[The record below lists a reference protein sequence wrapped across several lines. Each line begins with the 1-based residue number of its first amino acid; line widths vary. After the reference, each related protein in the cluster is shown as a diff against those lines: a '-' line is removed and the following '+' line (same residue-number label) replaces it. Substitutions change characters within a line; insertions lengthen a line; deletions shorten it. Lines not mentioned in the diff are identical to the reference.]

1 MPAIFTVT
9 NNAPTGAGSLRQALL
24 DANATA
30 GEDIITFN
38 LPAGQEVIM
47 PSAQFPFP
55 VITESVIIDGKTQS
69 GYVPSTDISPAIPA
83 VILDGSVAGNVSG
96 FTANNVGRL
105 IVDGMIIRNFNG
117 DGVRITLSG
126 SLSMTDVHLLSN
138 LSDGVEANTI
148 TNALV
153 GVRLRGISAKN
164 QVNGAGINL
173 TNVTRYSDTNSIYE
187 NNAENGIRLEDINGD
202 VHLVN
207 VTSINNNFDQVS
219 GTGSGFVAFDGFDSD
234 LHAIRGDVRFEGCNF
249 GTSPFA
255 GDSHQRQV
263 DGVRILGVQG
273 TIRFTNYVNSLGQL
287 QTTQA
292 NFNRGDGVRIEAAAD
307 ITFCEVYIDRGSFS
321 NNLGDGIDIS
331 LFGVGSTNVGNV
343 DIFNIQANSNGES
356 GLEALAIPGTL
367 TIRSGNASEVST
379 FNFNGQAFST
389 GDGLTLRN
397 VNIIDLRGGVP
408 GVGIVA
414 DRNADAGME
423 IITANRVTDID
434 GKYTNNGNSGIR
446 VVDVAGDVHLTR
458 PVLQNNDFD
467 TNNSGAGFE
476 ALDGADSDL
485 VAIGGNLTILG
496 GRLNATLGS
505 PQERQFRGISV
516 DGVGGNVLLA
526 ASSGLVFQ
534 TNASNNSD
542 DGVFIRNVAGSVTID
557 GGNFSFNGQVTG
569 MGDGTGDGIDLEL
582 ISGNVTLTA
591 VTVNDNGNHGL
602 EASNI
607 TGTITI
613 SNFGGNSTFNNN
625 GRYLGP
631 SDPQGGDG
639 INLFNVNAVVLN
651 PTNNPV
657 GVSASG
663 NRAAPSGAFQGRGG
677 RGLFIN
683 RALGTLTDSI
693 GNFSNNH
700 NGGIILIDMN
710 ADVILTRTTAN
721 TNDFDT
727 LPDDLGLQGDGLRA
741 TDEDG
746 DGFAIRGNLI
756 INGGRFSDAQP
767 GAPTQAYGIYVD
779 GVGGDILFQNAG
791 AITTQANDNQQAG
804 AYLANG
810 VNLTI
815 INGSY
820 SRNGGATSED
830 GLTISGFT
838 GQVTITNVTANQNF
852 GDGIELDNVAAATI
866 TGGSYQNNLFH
877 GMNAFTLGTLS
888 VSNGNYSSNGLMG
901 LLIDTITGNATLTSL
916 TANGNFLGLN
926 ASNITGS
933 LSVINGS
940 YSSNTLDGISL
951 TNVASTSLTN
961 VVVNSNVNGYG
972 LVGNSLGPV
981 SISGGTFN
989 LNNLAGIYLDTV
1001 TGSVSLQ
1008 GVNANRNG
1016 EEGLRATGV
1025 SGSVSVDAS
1034 TFDENTLEGVDLLNV
1049 GNVIFT
1055 SVTSSE
1061 NLTGARIEN
1070 AASFSDTGGVY
1081 ILNQNHGIHLIDI
1094 NGSVTLNTTR
1104 ADDNDTNPP
1113 DGTGDGLRAED
1124 GGDANS
1130 LAINGALTI
1139 VNSLFRNTA
1148 AGGPQINGINV
1159 GPVGGLVTLDNVIA
1173 SGNTADGVRI
1183 AQGNGAD
1190 VFDGDFS
1197 SNGGVGLFLSNITG
1211 TTTIQGSNASDNGSD
1226 GIRVF
1231 NSGTIFTD
1239 TVTADGNGESGLYLD
1254 TVFAWTDL
1262 DGNYSANDDRGIR
1275 LVDVATNVTLVRTVA
1290 QDNDSDGNG
1299 HGDGLLAIDG
1309 GDADALAIGGTFTA
1323 RGVNFSNSN
1332 PGGPQQYGIWVEG
1345 VGVDFVVESDP
1356 LFALDSVIEGNAVH
1370 GIFVDRV
1377 VGRDV
1382 RLTRTLLLENGSS
1395 GLLANNVG
1403 RHVVLTS
1410 VEANTNGFAGVRLN
1424 SVGGS
1429 VTVSNSFFLENADY
1443 GLSASDVTGN
1453 VTVTNSSF
1461 NDNNS
1466 NGGLIGT
1473 GLALFDGPD
1482 GDNIAVN
1489 GNVSISNSN
1498 FLDTGIGQQTGV
1510 FIERLAGSLS
1520 VSNSNAVGNQAVGFE
1535 VGDGGTTGSFTGG
1548 NYSSNGLGILLNSL
1562 PGGSFSGNVTLNGVT
1577 ASNNTGSHGVFAVN
1591 LNGTTTISG
1600 GSFNGNAA
1608 DGLRLIGNGAGRNL
1622 VLNGTGSASNNGADG
1637 LYAENF
1643 GGNVTISGN
1652 WTFNNNGD
1660 DGIEIRNS
1668 GAVSFTNVIANGND
1682 PGANIIGVA
1691 SFTDV
1696 NGTYSNNANDGLRL
1710 TDVAGNVT
1718 LIRTVAENNDADND
1732 FFGAGVRLLD
1742 GADVDG
1748 FAVGGNLVVQG
1759 VRLRAVG
1766 GGFQQHGLFADVG
1779 LLSNAIGGNVTF
1791 QDSVGPVQSV
1801 EVSGNRAD
1809 GVFIRGAN
1817 NGTFTNGSYSNNGD
1831 DGINL
1836 ISFNNVTVTNVTAN
1850 GNGGSNNF
1858 GDGIEINTAATVTLN
1873 RVTASNNTGNQSRG
1887 FNVSNATTLNISDFT
1902 GVGNGSGNGGRIDT
1916 VTNVNFTTTTTP
1928 ANVQDDVT
1936 LAPGFFQHTRAGTV
1950 LQPITYNQINTLSIF
1965 MLDGDD
1971 QLIFV
1976 GGDYSPFFTGAN
1988 PTLNV
1993 DGGSHIIGDA
2003 LTFNATSGPDLIVS
2017 TNVSLT
2023 INGVPVSN
2031 PPGIST
2037 INLTNFE
2044 ILGVNGLEGDDTFA
2058 ILGFP
2063 FIISFPAL
2071 RFNGNEGNDLLD
2083 ASLAP
2088 LTPGFV
2094 PFLNGNE
2101 GNDTIIGG
2109 PNTEFIDGGADDDF
2123 LVGGGGNDTI
2133 LGGPGNDSIDGGAG
2147 DDSLVGGSGSD
2158 TFIFSGAGLG
2168 SDTIVEAAGNVDND
2182 WLDFSGFT
2190 AGGVNIDLSQSS
2202 LQVVN
2207 AGNLQLTLGN
2217 SSAIEHVLG
2226 SNAADNIVGNAGNNI
2241 LIGLDGNDVID
2252 GGAGNDTIDGGLGND
2267 LLIGGTG
2274 DDSILGGAGD
2284 DTLNGGAGND
2294 TLVGGSGSDRYL
2306 FAGTGLGSDSISEP
2320 TGGVDGDTLDFSLAG
2335 FAININLG
2343 LTTPQTVSPGN
2354 LTLQL
2359 NASDAVENVDGSP
2372 FNDTITGNASA
2383 NLLNGNA
2390 GNDSILGLGGNDTL
2404 DGGAGND
2411 TLIGGA
2417 GNDTVL
2423 GGADNDL
2430 IIWNPGDGNQV
2441 VDGGTG
2447 TDTVQING
2455 SNAAGDNFVLQ
2466 QHGLDP
2472 ARQVFS
2478 RTNLTPF
2485 TMDIGTVEVYE
2496 VNSQGGDDTFTVQ
2509 APISGPGN
2517 GDVTTLNINTGTGN
2531 DLVVFDF
2538 TASNLLP
2545 TTNLNGG
2552 TGNDVL
2558 RIEGNGTPFTNETYS
2573 ATGPDS
2579 GTINLDGQLI
2589 SYSLMERL
2597 QQTKAGT
2604 NLLFQATAGN
2614 DSIGL
2619 TDGPVVNGFQ
2629 TSSINSLN
2637 GLFVG
2642 LDFANKV
2649 FATVSGMGGQD
2660 SFTLT
2665 NPNPAAGLT
2674 QWTVNG
2680 GTTASAASDA
2690 DTSGDVF
2697 RIQPTSIPINVNGG
2711 KPVNVYPGDRLD
2723 ILPPNPGQSLTLT
2736 GKHDGTY
2743 TFTGLA
2749 PVNFTSIEDFSGIQV
2764 IVVGT
2769 DHGQRPR
2776 IRVYAASDAGPAAV
2790 PFLDFRPFNDLS
2802 GFRGG
2807 VRVAAGDVNGDGY
2820 PDIIAA
2826 CGPGRG
2832 GSLVRV
2838 FDGYLARLGIVSQI
2852 GNFRPFGTDWNK
2864 GLYVAV
2870 GDLDADGF
2878 GDIVVSTGGPAKAQV
2893 RVFSGVDVISMANPP
2908 RQKFNAFPTS
2918 FRGGCNVAVGDY
2930 DGDGRLDIIVGA
2942 GPSGTPRVRVFDG
2955 TTFNLIDDFL
2965 AFDASHRRGIYVGAV
2980 DVDNDGIAEII
2991 VSRNV
2996 SGLSEIQPFDLQV
3009 STSMNIRPEVRTFDF
3024 TTNQGGTPKTAT
3036 ASATVFPANYSSG
3049 IRLGGW
3055 SDGGNTAQ
3063 FLAVNGPGVAPGLVK
3078 KLDASLADS
3087 IFTNYAAESSG
3098 FFVAGSQRRF
3108 GLPLP

>member
-9 NNAPTGAGSLRQALL
+9 NNAPTGPGSLRQALI
-24 DANATA
+24 DANNAV

-38 LPAGQEVIM
+38 LPAGQEVIQ
-47 PSAQFPFP
+47 PSAAFPFP

-69 GYVPSTDISPAIPA
+69 GYVPSTDISPAVPA
-83 VILDGSVAGNVSG
+83 VVLDGTIAGSVSG
-96 FTANNVGRL
+96 FTANNIVRL
-105 IVDGMIIRNFNG
+105 IVDGMVIRNFQG

-148 TNALV
+148 TNGLV

-173 TNVTRYSDTNSIYE
+173 TNVTRFSDTNSIYE

-249 GTSPFA
+249 GTSPFS
-255 GDSHQRQV
+255 GDTHQRQV
-263 DGVRILGVQG
+263 DGVRILGVNG
-273 TIRFTNYVNSLGQL
+273 TVRFTNYVNSLGQL
-287 QTTQA
+287 QITQA
-292 NFNRGDGVRIEAAAD
+292 NFNRGDGIRIEAAAD

-331 LFGVGSTNVGNV
+331 LFGIGSTSVGNV
-343 DIFNIQANSNGES
+343 DIFNVRANSNGES

-379 FNFNGQAFST
+379 FNLNGQAFST

-423 IITANRVTDID
+423 IITANSVTDVD
-434 GKYTNNGNSGIR
+434 GRYTNNGNSGIR
-446 VVDVAGDVHLTR
+446 VVDVAGNVHLTR

-476 ALDGADSDL
+476 ALDGPDSDL

-505 PQERQFRGISV
+505 PQERQFRGLSV
-516 DGVGGNVLLA
+516 DGVGGNVELR
-526 ASSGLVFQ
+526 ASSNLVFQ

-542 DGVFIRNVAGSVTID
+542 DGVFIRNVAGSVTIE

-569 MGDGTGDGIDLEL
+569 LGDGTGDGIDLEL
-582 ISGNVTLTA
+582 VSGDVTLTA
-591 VTVNDNGNHGL
+591 VTVNDNGNNGL
-602 EASNI
+602 EASNVN
-607 TGTITI
+607 GKITI
-613 SNFGGNSTFNNN
+613 SNFGGNSTFDNN

-631 SDPQGGDG
+631 SDPLGGDG
-639 INLFNVNAVVLN
+639 INLFNVNAVDLN

-683 RALGTLTDSI
+683 RALGTLTDRT
-693 GNFSNNH
+693 GTFSNNH

-710 ADVILTRTTAN
+710 ADVVLTRTTAN

-727 LPDDLGLQGDGLRA
+727 LPDDLGLFGDGLRA

-746 DGFAIRGNLI
+746 DGFAIRGNLT

-838 GQVTITNVTANQNF
+838 GQVTITDVTANQNF
-852 GDGIELDNVAAATI
+852 GDGIELDNVAAATV

-888 VSNGNYSSNGLMG
+888 VSNGNYSNNSLIG
-901 LLIDTITGNATLTSL
+901 LLINTVTGTATLSSL
-916 TANGNFLGLN
+916 TANSNDVGLI
-926 ASNITGS
+926 ATNISGS
-933 LSVINGS
+933 LNVTNGS

-961 VVVNSNVNGYG
+961 VAVNANAFGFG
-972 LVGNSLGPV
+972 LMGFVLGPV
-981 SISGGTFN
+981 SITGGTFN
-989 LNNLAGIYLDTV
+989 QNNRAGIALNTV

-1008 GVNANRNG
+1008 GVNANQNG
-1016 EEGLRATGV
+1016 EEGLRAVSV

-1034 TFDENTLEGVDLLNV
+1034 TFDENILEGVDLLNV
-1049 GNVIFT
+1049 GNVTFT

-1061 NLTGARIEN
+1061 NFTGLRIEN

-1094 NGSVTLNTTR
+1094 NGAVTLNTTR
-1104 ADDNDTNPP
+1104 ADDNDTNPSN
-1113 DGTGDGLRAED
+1113 GTGDGFRAAD
-1124 GGDANS
+1124 GSDANS

-1148 AGGPQINGINV
+1148 AGGPQTFGLNV

-1173 SGNTADGVRI
+1173 SGNTADGARI
-1183 AQGNGAD
+1183 AQANGAD

-1197 SNGGVGLFLSNITG
+1197 NNGGVGLSLSNITG
-1211 TTTIQGSNASDNGSD
+1211 TTTIQRSTADDNASH

-1239 TVTADGNGESGLYLD
+1239 TVAADGNGGSGLNLN

-1262 DGNYSANDDRGIR
+1262 DGNYSGNDDSGIL

-1290 QDNDSDGNG
+1290 LDNNADSIGT
-1299 HGDGLLAIDG
+1299 GDGLRALDG
-1309 GDADALAIGGTFTA
+1309 GDADAVAIGGTFTA
-1323 RGVNFSNSN
+1323 RGVNFSNST
-1332 PGGPQQYGIWVEG
+1332 PGGPQGFGMRVFG
-1345 VGVDFVVESDP
+1345 VGIDFVVENDP
-1356 LFALDSVIEGNAVH
+1356 LFALSSVIEGNVDH
-1370 GIFVDRV
+1370 GIFVTG
-1377 VGRDV
+1377 VGRDI
-1382 RLTRTLLLENGSS
+1382 RLTQTLLLENGAH
-1395 GLLANNVG
+1395 GLEAINVG

-1410 VEANTNGFAGVRLN
+1410 VEANINGLAGTRLQN
-1424 SVGGS
+1424 VAGS
-1429 VTVSNSFFLENADY
+1429 VTVTTSFFQENGED
-1443 GLSASDVTGN
+1443 GLVALDVAGNFTVSD
-1453 VTVTNSSF
+1453 SSF
-1461 NDNNS
+1461 NDNDADGDFVGS
-1466 NGGLIGT
+1466 GLV
-1473 GLALFDGPD
+1473 LLDGPD
-1482 GDNIAVN
+1482 GDANAVN
-1489 GNVSISNSN
+1489 GNVSITNSN
-1498 FLDTGIGQQTGV
+1498 FLDTGIGQQNGAY
-1510 FIERLAGSLS
+1510 IQRLAGSLT
-1520 VSNSNAVGNQAVGFE
+1520 VTNSNAVGNQASGFE

-1548 NYSSNGLGILLNSL
+1548 NYSNNGLGILLNSL

-1577 ASNNTGSHGVFAVN
+1577 ANNNTVGQGVFASN
-1591 LNGTTTISG
+1591 LNGTTTVTG

-1608 DGLRLIGNGAGRNL
+1608 DGLRLLGNGAGRNL
-1622 VLNGTGSASNNGADG
+1622 VLNGTGSASNNDDDG

-1668 GAVSFTNVIANGND
+1668 GAVSFANVIANGND

-1691 SFTDV
+1691 SFTDT
-1696 NGTYSNNANDGLRL
+1696 NGTYSNNADDGLRL

-1718 LIRTVAENNDADND
+1718 LVRTVAENNDADND

-1779 LLSNAIGGNVTF
+1779 VLSNAIGGNVTF

-1809 GVFIRGAN
+1809 GVFIRGAS
-1817 NGTFTNGSYSNNGD
+1817 NGTFTNGTYSNNGD

-1836 ISFNNVTVTNVTAN
+1836 INFVNVTITDVTAN

-1858 GDGIEINTAATVTLN
+1858 GDGIEINTATTVTLN
-1873 RVTASNNTGNQSRG
+1873 RVTASNNSGNQSRG
-1887 FNVSNATTLNISDFT
+1887 FNVSGATTLNILDFT
-1902 GVGNGSGNGGRIDT
+1902 GVGNGSFNGGRIDT
-1916 VTNVNFTTTTTP
+1916 VTNVNFTTTT

-1976 GGDYSPFFTGAN
+1976 GGDYSPFFTGVN

-2017 TNVSLT
+2017 TNLSLT

-2044 ILGVNGLEGDDTFA
+2044 ILGVNGLEGDDTFD
-2058 ILGFP
+2058 IQGFP

-2088 LTPGFV
+2088 LTPGFI

-2101 GNDTIIGG
+2101 GNDTILGG
-2109 PNTEFIDGGADDDF
+2109 PNTEFIDGGADDDS
-2123 LVGGGGNDTI
+2123 LVGGAGNDTI
-2133 LGGPGNDSIDGGAG
+2133 LGGSGNDRIEGGAG

-2158 TFIFSGAGLG
+2158 TFVFSGSALG
-2168 SDTIVEAAGNVDND
+2168 NDVIIEAAGNVDND

-2190 AGGVNIDLSQSS
+2190 AGGVNIDLSQGS

-2226 SNAADNIVGNAGNNI
+2226 SNAADNIVGNTGNNI
-2241 LIGLDGNDVID
+2241 LIGLNGDDVID
-2252 GGAGNDTIDGGLGND
+2252 GGAGNDTLDGGVGND

-2274 DDSILGGAGD
+2274 DDSVLGGVGN
-2284 DTLNGGAGND
+2284 DTLNGGAGDD

-2306 FAGTGLGSDSISEP
+2306 FTGTGLGSDSISEP
-2320 TGGVDGDTLDFSLAG
+2320 TGGIDGDTLDFSLAG

-2411 TLIGGA
+2411 TLLGGA

-2447 TDTVQING
+2447 IDTVQING

-2472 ARQVFS
+2472 TRQVFS

-2496 VNSQGGDDTFTVQ
+2496 VNSQGGDDTLTVQ

-2531 DLVVFDF
+2531 DLVLFNF

-2552 TGNDVL
+2552 TGNDLL
-2558 RIEGNGTPFTNETYS
+2558 RIEGSGTPFTNETYTS
-2573 ATGPDS
+2573 TGPDS

-2680 GTTASAASDA
+2680 GTTASAAADL

-2769 DHGQRPR
+2769 DYGQRPR

-2838 FDGYLARLGIVSQI
+2838 FDGYLARLGIVNQI
-2852 GNFRPFGTDWNK
+2852 GNFRPFGTDWNR

-2870 GDLDADGF
+2870 GDLNSDGF

-2893 RVFSGVDVISMANPP
+2893 RVFSGVDVINMANPP
-2908 RQKFNAFPTS
+2908 GQKFNAFPNS

-2942 GPSGTPRVRVFDG
+2942 GPSGTPSVRVFDG
-2955 TTFNLIDDFL
+2955 TTFTLIDDFL
-2965 AFDASHRRGIYVGAV
+2965 AFDAGHRRGVYVGAV
-2980 DVDNDGIAEII
+2980 DVDNDGSAEII

-2996 SGLSEIQPFDLQV
+2996 SGLSEIQPFDLQIT
-3009 STSMNIRPEVRTFDF
+3009 TSMNIRPEVRTFDF
-3024 TTNQGGTPKTAT
+3024 TINQGGAPKAAT
-3036 ASATVFPANYSSG
+3036 ASATVFPTNYSSG

-3055 SDGGNTAQ
+3055 SDGGNTAR